1 MSNNA
6 QTLDDLRYCA
16 ENFVFHL
23 DEVEANLREF
33 AASLIGAG
41 ISSPAQKPTAEA
53 LAVPAVGLVG
63 NPFCALHSAGARS
76 IPCELPCFECATAH
90 LKRP

>member
-1 MSNNA
+1 
-6 QTLDDLRYCA
+6 
-16 ENFVFHL
+16 
-23 DEVEANLREF
+23 
-33 AASLIGAG
+33 
-41 ISSPAQKPTAEA
+41 